1 MVPGNMEGL
10 MAATNRVEKLEA
22 ALREIRVLALRNYEG
37 PGLTEA
43 QRVAICEIAKAA
55 LAKAEA

>member
-1 MVPGNMEGL
+1 